1 MHEAQASKRKKS
13 GESHRSVSRHFHIH
27 LFLGHS
33 ATMPVYSV
41 SHVENVRICVI
52 MVGLPARG
60 KSLIAQKIVRYLLWL
75 SIKSKCFNVGSYRR
89 LLTLRE
95 DTTFDFF
102 DPENEAGLKVRQEA
116 VNQAV
121 KDMMK
126 WFAEENGVVGILDAT
141 NSTRNRRSQLLKL
154 CRENLIEPIFLELWC
169 DDKDLILQNIA
180 DVKTTSPDYV
190 DLDSEYAT
198 NDFLGRIKQYEKY
211 YETMDLAADADLTFI
226 KLVNVTS
233 QIIVN
238 RIESYLELRI
248 VYYVMNL
255 HIKPR
260 SIWLS
265 RHGESQYNLTG
276 QIGGDLDLSER
287 GWRYAKKLPELV
299 LKSLG
304 EEHKH
309 TNLTVWTSTLK
320 RTQQTASFLPYQKKL
335 EWKALDELDAGE
347 CDGMTYEE
355 IETEFPDDFKARDD
369 NKYEYRYRGG
379 ESYRDIVIR
388 LEPIIMELE
397 RQENILIITHQAVL
411 RCLYAYFMNVPQ
423 EESPWMLIPLHT
435 LIKLEPRAYLT
446 LVLRIKADIPAV
458 STYKEKGTSQ
468 LGEGSVNEGSVK
480 SRDLISNSAT

>member
-1 MHEAQASKRKKS
+1 
-13 GESHRSVSRHFHIH
+13 
-27 LFLGHS
+27 
-33 ATMPVYSV
+33 MPVYSV

-75 SIKSKCFNVGSYRR
+75 SIKAKCFNVGSYRR
-89 LLTLRE
+89 QLAG
-95 DTTFDFF
+95 DTAITAEFF
-102 DPENEAGLKVRQEA
+102 NPDNRDGWSVRVEA
-116 VNQAV
+116 VNRATE
-121 KDMMK
+121 DMMR
-126 WFAEENGVVGILDAT
+126 WFAEENGVVGIIDAT
-141 NSTRNRRSQLLKL
+141 NLTKQRRSDLLKL
-154 CRENLIEPIFLELWC
+154 CRENLIEPIFLESWC
-169 DDKDLILQNIA
+169 DDQDLILQNIA

-190 DLDSEYAT
+190 DVDPAVAT
-198 NDFLGRIKQYEKY
+198 DDFLSRISQYERNY
-211 YETMDLAADADLTFI
+211 QTLNVADDEDLTFI
-226 KLVNVTS
+226 KLVNVGS

-238 RIESYLELRI
+238 RIESYLESRI

-260 SIWLS
+260 SIWLL
-265 RHGESQYNLTG
+265 RHGESEYNLTG
-276 QIGGDLDLSER
+276 QIGGDSNLSER
-287 GWRYAKKLPELV
+287 GWRYAKKLPEIV

-304 EEHKH
+304 EEHEH

-355 IETEFPDDFKARDD
+355 IEQQFPEDFKARDD

-423 EESPWMLIPLHT
+423 EESPWMSIPLHT

-446 LVLRIKADIPAV
+446 LVSRIKADIPAV

-468 LGEGSVNEGSVK
+468 LGELASEVSN
-480 SRDLISNSAT
+480 SRDLILNSLQASV

>member
-1 MHEAQASKRKKS
+1 
-13 GESHRSVSRHFHIH
+13 
-27 LFLGHS
+27 
-33 ATMPVYSV
+33 MPVYSV

-89 LLTLRE
+89 KLAGPHVSST
-95 DTTFDFF
+95 FF
-102 DPENEAGLKVRQEA
+102 DSNNEEGMKIRA
-116 VNQAV
+116 QAV
-121 KDMMK
+121 DCATTEMMK
-126 WFAEENGVVGILDAT
+126 WFSEERGVVGIIDAT
-141 NSTRNRRSQLLKL
+141 NLTKERRRKLLTL
-154 CRENLIEPIFLELWC
+154 CRENSIEPIFLESWC
-169 DDKDLILQNIA
+169 DDQDLILQNIA

-190 DLDSEYAT
+190 DVDADVAT
-198 NDFLGRIKQYEKY
+198 QDFLDRIRKYEQN
-211 YETMDLAADADLTFI
+211 YETLNVEEDGALTFI
-226 KLVNVTS
+226 KLVNVS
-233 QIIVN
+233 LQIIVN
-238 RIESYLELRI
+238 RIESYLESRI

-260 SIWLS
+260 CIWLL
-265 RHGESQYNLTG
+265 RHGESEYNLTG
-276 QIGGDLDLSER
+276 QIGGDSNLSER
-287 GWRYAKKLPELV
+287 GWRYAKRLPELV

-304 EEHKH
+304 EENKH

-320 RTQQTASFLPYQKKL
+320 RTQQTASFLPYKKKL

-355 IETEFPDDFKARDD
+355 IETEFPEDFKARDD

-423 EESPWMLIPLHT
+423 EESPWMSIPLHT

-446 LVLRIKADIPAV
+446 IVSRIKADIPAV

-468 LGEGSVNEGSVK
+468 LGELLDSTSVK
-480 SRDLISNSAT
+480 SRDIINLNSVDR

>member
-1 MHEAQASKRKKS
+1 
-13 GESHRSVSRHFHIH
+13 
-27 LFLGHS
+27 
-33 ATMPVYSV
+33 MPVYSV

-60 KSLIAQKIVRYLLWL
+60 KSLIAQRIVRYLLWL
-75 SIKSKCFNVGSYRR
+75 SIESKCFNVGSYRR
-89 LLTLRE
+89 ALAGTALATA
-95 DTTFDFF
+95 DFF
-102 DPENEAGLKVRQEA
+102 SPDNEEGLKTRM
-116 VNQAV
+116 QAIDMAIS
-121 KDMMK
+121 DMMR
-126 WFAEENGVVGILDAT
+126 WFTEENGVVGIIDAT
-141 NSTRNRRSQLLKL
+141 NLTRERRARLLKL
-154 CRENLIEPIFLELWC
+154 CRENLIEPIFLESWC
-169 DDKDLILQNIA
+169 DDQDLVLYNIA
-180 DVKTTSPDYV
+180 DVKTTSPDYENV
-190 DLDSEYAT
+190 DPKTAT
-198 NDFLGRIKQYEKY
+198 NDFLRRILHYEKT
-211 YETMDLAADADLTFI
+211 YETMNVDDDKDLTFI
-226 KLVNVTS
+226 KLVNVGS

-238 RIESYLELRI
+238 RIESYLESRI

-255 HIKPR
+255 HIRTR
-260 SIWLS
+260 SIWLL
-265 RHGESQYNLTG
+265 RHGESEYNLTG
-276 QIGGDLDLSER
+276 KIGGDSNLSER
-287 GWRYAKKLPELV
+287 GWRYAKKLPEIV

-320 RTQQTASFLPYQKKL
+320 RTQQTASFLPYERKL

-355 IETEFPDDFKARDD
+355 IEEQFPEDFKARDD

-423 EESPWMLIPLHT
+423 EESPWMSIPLHT

-446 LVLRIKADIPAV
+446 LVSRIKADIPAV
-458 STYKEKGTSQ
+458 STYKERGTSQ
-468 LGEGSVNEGSVK
+468 LGELELKASI
-480 SRDLISNSAT
+480 SRDLISNSANK

>member
-1 MHEAQASKRKKS
+1 
-13 GESHRSVSRHFHIH
+13 
-27 LFLGHS
+27 
-33 ATMPVYSV
+33 MPVYSV

-75 SIKSKCFNVGSYRR
+75 SIAAKCFSVGSYRR
-89 LLTLRE
+89 ALAGTSPISAEFFSPDNE
-95 DTTFDFF
+95 DGIRTRGKAIDMAT
-102 DPENEAGLKVRQEA
+102 A
-116 VNQAV
+116 
-121 KDMMK
+121 DMMR
-126 WFAEENGVVGILDAT
+126 WFTEEHGVVGIIDAT
-141 NSTRNRRSQLLKL
+141 NLTRERRARLLKL
-154 CRENLIEPIFLELWC
+154 CRENLIEPIFLESWC
-169 DDKDLILQNIA
+169 DDPDVILYNSA

-190 DLDSEYAT
+190 DVDPNIAT
-198 NDFLGRIKQYEKY
+198 KDFLLRIQHYEKT
-211 YETMDLAADADLTFI
+211 YETMNVDDDKDLTFI
-226 KLVNVTS
+226 KLVNVGS

-238 RIESYLELRI
+238 RIESYLESRI

-255 HIKPR
+255 HIKTR
-260 SIWLS
+260 SIWLL
-265 RHGESQYNLTG
+265 RHGESEYNLSG
-276 QIGGDLDLSER
+276 KIGGDCNLSER
-287 GWRYAKKLPELV
+287 GWKYAKKLPEIV

-304 EEHKH
+304 EDNEH

-320 RTQQTASFLPYQKKL
+320 RTQQTASFLPYEKKL

-355 IETEFPDDFKARDD
+355 IEEQFPEDFKARDD

-423 EESPWMLIPLHT
+423 EESPWMSIPLHT

-446 LVLRIKADIPAV
+446 LVTRIKADIPAV
-458 STYKEKGTSQ
+458 STYKERGTSQ
-468 LGEGSVNEGSVK
+468 LGELEVNTSV
-480 SRDLISNSAT
+480 SRDLISNSSNETPGI

>member
-1 MHEAQASKRKKS
+1 
-13 GESHRSVSRHFHIH
+13 
-27 LFLGHS
+27 
-33 ATMPVYSV
+33 MPVYSV

-75 SIKSKCFNVGSYRR
+75 SIKAKCFNVGSYRR
-89 LLTLRE
+89 QLAGDHPINAE
-95 DTTFDFF
+95 FF
-102 DPENEAGLKVRQEA
+102 NPDNRDGWNVRVEA
-116 VNQAV
+116 VNMATR
-121 KDMMK
+121 DMMR
-126 WFAEENGVVGILDAT
+126 WFAEENGVVGIIDAT
-141 NSTRNRRSQLLKL
+141 NLTKQRRAELLKL
-154 CRENLIEPIFLELWC
+154 CRENLIEPIFLESWC
-169 DDKDLILQNIA
+169 DNQDLILQNIA

-190 DLDSEYAT
+190 DVEPGIAT
-198 NDFLGRIKQYEKY
+198 ADFLNRISLYEKNY
-211 YETMDLAADADLTFI
+211 QTLNVEDDDALTFI
-226 KLVNVTS
+226 KLVNVGS

-238 RIESYLELRI
+238 RIESYLESRI

-260 SIWLS
+260 SIWLL
-265 RHGESQYNLTG
+265 RHGESEYNLTG
-276 QIGGDLDLSER
+276 QIGGDSNLSER
-287 GWRYAKKLPELV
+287 GWRYAKKLPEIV

-304 EEHKH
+304 EENEHV
-309 TNLTVWTSTLK
+309 NLTVWTSTLK
-320 RTQQTASFLPYQKKL
+320 RTQQTASFLPYKKKL

-355 IETEFPDDFKARDD
+355 IEHQFPEDFKARDD

-423 EESPWMLIPLHT
+423 EESPWMSIPLHT
-435 LIKLEPRAYLT
+435 LIRLEPRAYLT
-446 LVLRIKADIPAV
+446 IVSRIKADIPAV

-468 LGEGSVNEGSVK
+468 LGELAAGASN
-480 SRDLISNSAT
+480 SRDLIRNSLQAGV

>member
-1 MHEAQASKRKKS
+1 MAYRKQA
-13 GESHRSVSRHFHIH
+13 ID
-27 LFLGHS
+27 L
-33 ATMPVYSV
+33 A
-41 SHVENVRICVI
+41 I
-52 MVGLPARG
+52 
-60 KSLIAQKIVRYLLWL
+60 
-75 SIKSKCFNVGSYRR
+75 
-89 LLTLRE
+89 
-95 DTTFDFF
+95 
-102 DPENEAGLKVRQEA
+102 
-116 VNQAV
+116 
-121 KDMMK
+121 KDMMN
-126 WFAEENGVVGILDAT
+126 WFVEENGVVGILDAT
-141 NSTRNRRSQLLKL
+141 NSTRERRDRILKL
-154 CRENLIEPIFLELWC
+154 CRENYIEPMFLESWC
-169 DDKDLILQNIA
+169 DDKELILQNIM

-190 DLDSEYAT
+190 SKP
-198 NDFLGRIKQYEKY
+198 NDFAMTDFLKRIEYYESV
-211 YETMDLAADADLTFI
+211 YETMDASTDSDLTFV
-226 KLVNVTS
+226 KLVNVNA
-233 QIIVN
+233 QIILN
-238 RIESYLELRI
+238 RIETYLESRI

-265 RHGESQYNLTG
+265 RHGESEFNLTG
-276 QIGGDLDLSER
+276 QIGGDADLSER

-320 RTQQTASFLPYQKKL
+320 RTQETASFLPYKKL
-335 EWKALDELDAGE
+335 QWKALDELDAGE

-355 IETEFPDDFKARDD
+355 IEKTFPEDFKARDD

-423 EESPWMLIPLHT
+423 EESPWMSIPLHT
-435 LIKLEPRAYLT
+435 LIKLEPRAYST
-446 LVLRIKADIPAV
+446 LVSRLKADIPAV

-468 LGEGSVNEGSVK
+468 LGEARSGETIFK
-480 SRDLISNSAT
+480 SRDLLNSGDVV

>member
-1 MHEAQASKRKKS
+1 
-13 GESHRSVSRHFHIH
+13 
-27 LFLGHS
+27 
-33 ATMPVYSV
+33 MPIYSV

-75 SIKSKCFNVGSYRR
+75 SINSKCFNVGSYRR
-89 LLTLRE
+89 KLAGTSPISA
-95 DTTFDFF
+95 DFF
-102 DPENEAGLKVRQEA
+102 SPDNEEGLKTRRKAIELA
-116 VNQAV
+116 IT
-121 KDMMK
+121 DMMR
-126 WFAEENGVVGILDAT
+126 WFTEENGVVGIIDAT
-141 NSTRNRRSQLLKL
+141 NLTRERRASLLKL
-154 CRENLIEPIFLELWC
+154 CRENLIEPIFLESWC
-169 DDKDLILQNIA
+169 DDLDLILYNIA

-190 DLDSEYAT
+190 DVDPKTAT
-198 NDFLGRIKQYEKY
+198 KDFLLRILHYEKT
-211 YETMDLAADADLTFI
+211 YETMNVDDDNDLTFI
-226 KLVNVTS
+226 KLVNVGS

-238 RIESYLELRI
+238 RIESYLESRI

-255 HIKPR
+255 HIKTR
-260 SIWLS
+260 SIWLL
-265 RHGESQYNLTG
+265 RHGESEYNLTG
-276 QIGGDLDLSER
+276 KIGGDSNLSER
-287 GWRYAKKLPELV
+287 GWRYAKKLPEIV

-304 EEHKH
+304 EENKH

-320 RTQQTASFLPYQKKL
+320 RTQQTASFLPYEKKL

-355 IETEFPDDFKARDD
+355 IEDQFPEDFKARDD

-423 EESPWMLIPLHT
+423 EESPWMSIPLHT

-446 LVLRIKADIPAV
+446 LVSRIKADIPAV
-458 STYKEKGTSQ
+458 STYKERGTLQ
-468 LGEGSVNEGSVK
+468 LGELDLKASI
-480 SRDLISNSAT
+480 SRDLISNSAGEKSIK

>member
-1 MHEAQASKRKKS
+1 
-13 GESHRSVSRHFHIH
+13 
-27 LFLGHS
+27 
-33 ATMPVYSV
+33 MPVYSV

-75 SIKSKCFNVGSYRR
+75 LIKSKCFNVGSYRR
-89 LLTLRE
+89 HLAGSQNVTA
-95 DTTFDFF
+95 DFF
-102 DPENEAGLKVRQEA
+102 DPANSEGLNIRA
-116 VNQAV
+116 QAIDAATD
-121 KDMMK
+121 DMMK
-126 WFAEENGVVGILDAT
+126 WFVEENGVVGIIDAT
-141 NSTRNRRSQLLKL
+141 NLTKERRAKLLKM
-154 CRENLIEPIFLELWC
+154 CRENLIEPIFLESWC
-169 DDKDLILQNIA
+169 DDQELILQNIA
-180 DVKTTSPDYV
+180 DVKTTSPDYLNV
-190 DLDSEYAT
+190 DLEVAT
-198 NDFLGRIKQYEKY
+198 QDFLRRIEQYQQN
-211 YETMDLAADADLTFI
+211 YETLNVEDDGDLTFI
-226 KLVNVTS
+226 KLVNVGS
-233 QIIVN
+233 RIIVN
-238 RIESYLELRI
+238 RIESYLESRI

-260 SIWLS
+260 SIWLL
-265 RHGESQYNLTG
+265 RHGESEYNLTG
-276 QIGGDLDLSER
+276 KIGGDSDLSER
-287 GWRYAKKLPELV
+287 GWRYAKKLPEIV
-299 LKSLG
+299 LRSLG

-309 TNLTVWTSTLK
+309 TNLTVWTLTLK
-320 RTQQTASFLPYQKKL
+320 RTQQTASFLPYNKKL

-355 IETEFPDDFKARDD
+355 IEQEFPDDFKARDD

-423 EESPWMLIPLHT
+423 EESPWMSIPLHT

-446 LVLRIKADIPAV
+446 LVSRIKADIPAV

-468 LGEGSVNEGSVK
+468 LGELVSNLVK
-480 SRDLISNSAT
+480 SRDLISNSSQP